1 MKPRVYNGS
10 FPGITH
16 DDLQSMV
23 ESLPVFVRNV
33 EIASDTTIHR
43 GDLLCATNPRG
54 EYHLANATDA
64 AATNRWYGIAIDDY
78 AADAEHYTTQIYI
91 SGVFHEEKINTASSD
106 TAPISLFE
114 LELRR
119 QMIYLRSLKDRFG
132 HFDKTNY

>member
-16 DDLQSMV
+16 DDLQAMSEQV
-23 ESLPVFVRNV
+23 PVFVRNIEV
-33 EIASDTTIHR
+33 ASDTTIHR

-64 AATNRWYGIAIDDY
+64 AANNRWYGIAIDDY
-78 AADAEHYTTQIYI
+78 AADSDHTITQAYI
-91 SGVFHEEKINTASSD
+91 SGIFHEEKINTADSS
-106 TAPISLFE
+106 TAKISLFE

-119 QMIYLRSLKDRFG
+119 QNIWLRKIQDKFG
-132 HFDKTNY
+132 HWDKTQA